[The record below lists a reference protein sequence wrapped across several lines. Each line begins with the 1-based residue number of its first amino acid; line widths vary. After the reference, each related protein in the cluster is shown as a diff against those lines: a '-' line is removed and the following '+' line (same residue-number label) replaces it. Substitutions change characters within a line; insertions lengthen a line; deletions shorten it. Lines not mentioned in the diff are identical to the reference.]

1 MIDVDFIRNRISDLR
16 LKKGVSEY
24 QMSKELGHS
33 RGYIQGI
40 TSGRSLP
47 SMTEF
52 LYICD
57 YLGIT
62 PKDFFDEEID
72 YPALVRRIQES
83 VSRMSESNLDM
94 LIPFVERFE
103 QTRTDK

>member
-1 MIDVDFIRNRISDLR
+1 MIDVDFIRSRISDLR

-57 YLGIT
+57 YLEIT

-72 YPALVRRIQES
+72 YPAQVRKIQQS
-83 VSRMSESNLDM
+83 VSRMSESDLDM

-103 QTRTDK
+103 QTRKDR

>member
-1 MIDVDFIRNRISDLR
+1 MIDVDFIRSRISDLR

-24 QMSKELGHS
+24 QMSKDLGHS

-57 YLGIT
+57 YLEIT

-72 YPALVRRIQES
+72 YPAQVRKIQQS
-83 VSRMSESNLDM
+83 VSRMSESDLDM

-103 QTRTDK
+103 QTRKDR